1 MATQDDSQVIER
13 PHENVRIKAFKL
25 KQFERLGFGDISEAM
40 VDQGVDWHQAEDLI
54 NKGWPMH
61 WVLRVLF

>member
-1 MATQDDSQVIER
+1 
-13 PHENVRIKAFKL
+13 
-25 KQFERLGFGDISEAM
+25 M